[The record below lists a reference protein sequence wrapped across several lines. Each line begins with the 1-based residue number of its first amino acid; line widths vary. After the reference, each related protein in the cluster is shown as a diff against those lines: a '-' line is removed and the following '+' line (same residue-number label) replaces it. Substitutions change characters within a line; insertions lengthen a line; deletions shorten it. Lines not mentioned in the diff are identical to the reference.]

1 MNINSISQI
10 GGSTYTSTPKASSKN
25 MFQDILDNAIKN
37 ANETD
42 LANKSEIGKMLSG
55 NTDDLH
61 TSMIAM
67 EKAEIALQYTIQVRN
82 KILDAYNEI
91 MRMQI

>member
-10 GGSTYTSTPKASSKN
+10 GSDITKSTSKASSGN
-25 MFQDILDNAIKN
+25 MFEDILENAIKN

-42 LANKSEIGKMLSG
+42 LVNKAEVTKLLSG
-55 NTDDLH
+55 NVDDLH
-61 TSMIAM
+61 TPMIAM
-67 EKAEIALQYTIQVRN
+67 EKAEIALQFSVQIRN
-82 KILDAYNEI
+82 KMLDAYNEI